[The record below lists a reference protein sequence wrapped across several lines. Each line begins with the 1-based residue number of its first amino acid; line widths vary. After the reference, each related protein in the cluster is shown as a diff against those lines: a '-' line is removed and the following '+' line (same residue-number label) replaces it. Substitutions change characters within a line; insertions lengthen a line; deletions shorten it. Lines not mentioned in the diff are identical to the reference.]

1 MNYQEAI
8 NYLNSFTDYEK
19 NTDYSYQD
27 MTLDRVRNLLKK
39 LDNPH
44 KKFRSVQ
51 IAGTKG
57 KGSTCAF
64 IFSILKEAGYKVGL
78 YTSPHLIDFKE
89 RIKISYEDDMG
100 EIRERLIDQNEVIEL
115 VAEIKPLADG
125 IDGLTF
131 FEVYTVL
138 AFLFFARKQIEF
150 AVLETGMG
158 GRLDATNVVES
169 LVCALSNISLD
180 HMAMLGNSI
189 EKIAR
194 EKTGI
199 IKDNSLVVSVA
210 QPPQAWREIERV
222 CKEKGVRY
230 YQVGKDFI
238 YDVIGQDLDGSIM
251 DFKGKVDSYQNLKIS
266 LVGPF
271 QTLNAA
277 LALSVI
283 QLLRQHEIVI
293 SSLAIKKGLETA
305 HWPGRMHIVHRNPF
319 LVFDGAQNPA
329 SAHALRAAVN
339 MLFIPKKAILIFG
352 VSKDKDVRGMIPH
365 IARSQNL
372 IILTQSNNPR
382 AMDVDT
388 LEQKMF
394 PFKRII
400 KKAKTIKEALNL
412 AIENTS
418 NKDDLIL
425 VAGSL
430 YLIGEAY
437 TALKDLKIP
446 KY

>member
-19 NTDYSYQD
+19 TTDYVYKD
-27 MTLDRVRNLLKK
+27 MTLDRVKSLLKK

-64 IFSILKEAGYKVGL
+64 IFSVLKEAGYKVGL

-89 RIKISYEDDMG
+89 RIKISYEDDMA
-100 EIRERLIDQNEVIEL
+100 EFRERLIDQNEVSEL
-115 VAEIKPLADG
+115 VEEIKPHADE
-125 IDGLTF
+125 IKGLTF

-138 AFLFFARKQIEF
+138 AFLFFVRQRIEL

-158 GRLDATNVVES
+158 GRLDATNVVDS
-169 LVCALSNISLD
+169 LVCAFSNISMD
-180 HMAMLGNSI
+180 HIAMLGDTV
-189 EKIAR
+189 EKIAM

-210 QPPQAWREIERV
+210 QHPQAWRVIEAV
-222 CKEKGVRY
+222 CKEKNVRY
-230 YQVGKDFI
+230 YRVGKDFI
-238 YDVIGQDLDGSIM
+238 YDVIGQNLDGSIF
-251 DFKGKVDSYQNLKIS
+251 DFKGNTDSYQNLHIG

-271 QTLNAA
+271 QILNAA

-293 SSLAIKKGLETA
+293 SSLAVKKGMENA

-372 IILTQSNNPR
+372 IILTKSNNPR

-394 PFKRII
+394 QFKRII
-400 KKAKTIKEALNL
+400 KKTKTIQEALNL

-437 TALKDLKIP
+437 IALKDLRIP

>member
-8 NYLNSFTDYEK
+8 NYLNSFNDYEK
-19 NTDYSYQD
+19 NTEYIYNDIK
-27 MTLDRVRNLLKK
+27 LERVKSLLEK

-64 IFSILKEAGYKVGL
+64 IFSVLKEAGYKVGL

-89 RIKISYEDDMG
+89 RIKISYEDDMAQS
-100 EIRERLIDQNEVIEL
+100 RERLIDQSEVSEL
-115 VAEIKPLADG
+115 LEEIKPHADE
-125 IDGLTF
+125 IKGLTF

-138 AFLFFARKQIEF
+138 AFLFFARKGIAF
-150 AVLETGMG
+150 AVLETGLG
-158 GRLDATNVVES
+158 GRLDATNVVDS
-169 LVCALSNISLD
+169 LVCAFSSISMD
-180 HMAMLGNSI
+180 HMAILGNTVA
-189 EKIAR
+189 KIAC
-194 EKTGI
+194 EKAGI
-199 IKDNSLVVSVA
+199 IKENSLVVSVA

-222 CKEKGVRY
+222 CKEKNVRY
-230 YQVGKDFI
+230 YQVGKEFI
-238 YDVIGQDLDGSIM
+238 YDVIGQNLEGSIF
-251 DFKGKVDSYQNLKIS
+251 DFKGITDSYQNLHIC

-283 QLLRQHEIVI
+283 QLLSQHEIVI
-293 SSLAIKKGLETA
+293 SSLAIKRGMENA
-305 HWPGRMHIVHRNPF
+305 HWPGRMHIVHRDPF

-329 SAHALRAAVN
+329 SAHVLRAAIN
-339 MLFIPKKAILIFG
+339 MLFIPKKSILIFG
-352 VSKDKDVRGMIPH
+352 VSKDKDVQGMVPYL
-365 IARSQNL
+365 ARSQNL

-382 AMDVDT
+382 AMDVNT
-388 LEQKMF
+388 LEKKMF
-394 PFKRII
+394 QFKRII
-400 KKAKTIKEALNL
+400 KKTKTVSEALKL

-418 NKDDLIL
+418 SKNDLIL

-437 TALKDLKIP
+437 TALKDLKFP
-446 KY
+446 EY

>member
-8 NYLNSFTDYEK
+8 DYLNSFTDYEK
-19 NTDYSYQD
+19 NTDYVYQD
-27 MTLDRVRNLLKK
+27 IKLERVETLLEK

-78 YTSPHLIDFKE
+78 YTSPHLVDFKE
-89 RIKISYEDDMG
+89 RIKISYEDDMA
-100 EIRERLIDQNEVIEL
+100 EIRERLIEQNEVVEL
-115 VAEIKPLADG
+115 VEEIKPHADQ
-125 IDGLTF
+125 IKGLTF

-138 AFLFFARKQIEF
+138 AFLFFARKKIEI
-150 AVLETGMG
+150 AVLETGLG
-158 GRLDATNVVES
+158 GRLDATNVVDS
-169 LVCALSNISLD
+169 LVCAFSSISMD
-180 HMAMLGNSI
+180 HMAMLGNTI
-189 EKIAR
+189 EKISR
-194 EKTGI
+194 EKVGI

-222 CKEKGVRY
+222 CKEKNVRY

-238 YDVIGQDLDGSIM
+238 YDVIGQNLEGSIF
-251 DFKGKVDSYQNLKIS
+251 DFRGVFDSYQNLHIP

-283 QLLRQHEIVI
+283 QLLRQHEVII
-293 SSLAIKKGLETA
+293 SSLAVKKGLENA

-329 SAHALRAAVN
+329 SAHALRAAIN
-339 MLFIPKKAILIFG
+339 MLFIPRKAILIFG
-352 VSKDKDVRGMIPH
+352 VSKDKDVQGMIPYL
-365 IARSQNL
+365 ARSQNL

-382 AMDVDT
+382 AMDVDA
-388 LEQKMF
+388 LEQKML
-394 PFKRII
+394 PFRRII
-400 KKAKTIKEALNL
+400 KKTKTVKEALNI

-418 NKDDLIL
+418 NKNDLIV

-437 TALKDLKIP
+437 TALRDLKFP
-446 KY
+446 EY

>member
-19 NTDYSYQD
+19 NTDYVYQD
-27 MTLDRVRNLLKK
+27 IKLDRVKALLEK

-44 KKFRSVQ
+44 KKFKSVH

-78 YTSPHLIDFKE
+78 YTSPHLVDFKE
-89 RIKISYEDDMG
+89 RIKISYEDNMA
-100 EIRERLIDQNEVIEL
+100 EIRERLIDQNEVVDL
-115 VAEIKPLADG
+115 VEEIKPYADE
-125 IDGLTF
+125 IKGLTF

-138 AFLFFARKQIEF
+138 AFLFFAREKVEF
-150 AVLETGMG
+150 AVLETGLG
-158 GRLDATNVVES
+158 GRLDATNVVDS
-169 LVCALSNISLD
+169 LVCAFSSISMD
-180 HMAMLGNSI
+180 HMAMLGNTI
-189 EKIAR
+189 EKISR
-194 EKTGI
+194 EKAGI
-199 IKDNSLVVSVA
+199 IKKNSLVVSVA

-222 CKEKGVRY
+222 CKEKNIRY

-238 YDVIGQDLDGSIM
+238 YDVIGQNLDGSIF
-251 DFKGKVDSYQNLKIS
+251 DFRGVFDSYQNLHIC

-283 QLLRQHEIVI
+283 QLLRQHDVVI
-293 SSLAIKKGLETA
+293 SSLSIKKGLEKA

-329 SAHALRAAVN
+329 SAHALRAAIN
-339 MLFIPKKAILIFG
+339 MLFMPKKAILILG
-352 VSKDKDVRGMIPH
+352 VSKDKDVRGMIPYL
-365 IARSQNL
+365 ARSQNL

-400 KKAKTIKEALNL
+400 KKTKTVGEALKL

-418 NKDDLIL
+418 NKNDLIV

-437 TALKDLKIP
+437 TALKGLKIP
-446 KY
+446 EY

>member
-8 NYLNSFTDYEK
+8 DYLNSFTDYEK
-19 NTDYSYQD
+19 NTDYVYQD
-27 MTLDRVRNLLKK
+27 IKLERVKGLLEK

-78 YTSPHLIDFKE
+78 YTSPHLVDFKE
-89 RIKISYEDDMG
+89 RIKISYEDDMA
-100 EIRERLIDQNEVIEL
+100 EIRERLIEQNEVVEL
-115 VAEIKPLADG
+115 VEEIKPHADQ
-125 IDGLTF
+125 IKGLTF

-138 AFLFFARKQIEF
+138 AFLFFARKKIEI
-150 AVLETGMG
+150 AVLETGLG
-158 GRLDATNVVES
+158 GRLDATNVVDS
-169 LVCALSNISLD
+169 LVCAFSSISMD
-180 HMAMLGNSI
+180 HMAMLGNTI
-189 EKIAR
+189 EKISR
-194 EKTGI
+194 EKAGI
-199 IKDNSLVVSVA
+199 IKKNSLVVSVA
-210 QPPQAWREIERV
+210 QPPQAWREIERA
-222 CKEKGVRY
+222 CKEKNVRF

-238 YDVIGQDLDGSIM
+238 CDVIGQNFDGSIF
-251 DFKGKVDSYQNLKIS
+251 DFRGIFDSYQNLHIC

-271 QTLNAA
+271 QVLNAA
-277 LALSVI
+277 LAVSVI
-283 QLLRQHEIVI
+283 QLLRQHEVVI
-293 SSLAIKKGLETA
+293 SSLAVKKGLENA

-329 SAHALRAAVN
+329 SAHALRAAIN
-339 MLFIPKKAILIFG
+339 MLFVPKRSILIFG
-352 VSKDKDVRGMIPH
+352 VSKDKDVRGMIAH
-365 IARSQNL
+365 LARSQNL
-372 IILTQSNNPR
+372 IILTQANNPR
-382 AMDVDT
+382 AMDVDAI
-388 LEQKMF
+388 EQKML

-400 KKAKTIKEALNL
+400 KKTKTVGEALDL

-418 NKDDLIL
+418 NKNDLIV

-446 KY
+446 EY